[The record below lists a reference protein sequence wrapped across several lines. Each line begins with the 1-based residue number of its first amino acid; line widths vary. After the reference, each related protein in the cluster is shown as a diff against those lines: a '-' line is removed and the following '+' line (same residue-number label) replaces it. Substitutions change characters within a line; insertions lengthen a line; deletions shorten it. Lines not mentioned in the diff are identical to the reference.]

1 VPAPGKH
8 RIAASL
14 PLLQSGVFYHLSTCL
29 AFLFLQTSDI
39 MSLAFDALG

>member
-8 RIAASL
+8 RIAAKADW
-14 PLLQSGVFYHLSTCL
+14 LQSGVFYHLSTCL

-39 MSLAFDALG
+39 MSLAFGALG